1 MSERRLS
8 RRGPVTTL
16 RIAGGMIAVLAP
28 FVLGV
33 LGHSPWKALLLVP
46 AFALSYALGRAAA
59 WRVRLREG
67 PMIAIVSAALATLV
81 VQLLMAAALY
91 GLGLGL
97 GALLS
102 EVLPLDPLGSADL
115 LFVAIVWIVALG
127 CAVTSLVL
135 ERRRTP
141 SPPDR

>member
-1 MSERRLS
+1 MNERRLS

-16 RIAGGMIAVLAP
+16 RIAGGTVAVLAP

-46 AFALSYALGRAAA
+46 AFASSYALGRAAA

-67 PMIAIVSAALATLV
+67 PATAIVSAALATVV
-81 VQLLMAAALY
+81 VQLLLVAALY
-91 GLGLGL
+91 ALGLAL

-102 EVLPLDPLGSADL
+102 DVLPLDPLSSADL
-115 LFVAIVWIVALG
+115 LFVAIVWIVTLG
-127 CAVTSLVL
+127 CAVTGLVL